1 MKKVFSI
8 VCKLFVCTIV
18 GLFTTMFVLAVL
30 IGLAEGDLSHGLSY
44 YL

>member
-1 MKKVFSI
+1 MKKLISI
-8 VCKLFVCTIV
+8 LVKLFVWTIV
-18 GLFTTMFVLAVL
+18 GLFTAMFVLAVL

>member
-8 VCKLFVCTIV
+8 VYKLFIWVIV
-18 GLFTTMFVLAVL
+18 GLFTAMFVLAVL